1 MSQNK
6 LPFTGTKEQEAQ
18 LKEALSQLKGTE
30 GALMPA
36 LQAAQGIYGYL
47 PEEVQKMIADALGV
61 SLAEVYGVAT
71 FYSQFSLTPKGKY
84 KIGVCL
90 GTACY
95 VKGSGEVYEELQK
108 ILGISG
114 GGVTADGAFSL
125 DATRCIGLAPVMTVN
140 EDVYGKLTVDSV
152 AAIID
157 KYRAQ

>member
-30 GALMPA
+30 GSLMPA

-95 VKGSGEVYEELQK
+95 VKGSGEVYEAEDPGDFGRRRDGGRRFL
-108 ILGISG
+108 SG
-114 GGVTADGAFSL
+114 CDPLYRLLRAGARHDGERRRVRQTDRGFGSG
-125 DATRCIGLAPVMTVN
+125 DHR
-140 EDVYGKLTVDSV
+140 
-152 AAIID
+152 
-157 KYRAQ
+157 